1 LPLFQIKRMKVSL
14 SFGQR
19 ILLVFVCFA
28 VAIIGFMIKLPSGL
42 RHIDKELHA
51 TFYFLAA
58 AFLNVLFAKTHLV
71 RHVIIFI
78 ALYLFGMAIEY
89 GQAYSNKFFR
99 SRIHGRFDPDD
110 IQWNLKGLIAFSLF
124 WLICTGVIL
133 IYNKAKPK
141 NNTFS
146 SKA

>member
-1 LPLFQIKRMKVSL
+1 MKLGLTAWQKVL
-14 SFGQR
+14 
-19 ILLVFVCFA
+19 IVLACFA
-28 VAIIGFMIKLPSGL
+28 VAIVGFMIKLPSVF

-58 AFLNVLFAKTHLV
+58 ALLNVLFAGTKMV

-99 SRIHGRFDPDD
+99 SRIHGRFDPED
-110 IQWNLKGLIAFSLF
+110 IQSNRNGLIAFSLL
-124 WLICTGVIL
+124 WLSCTVIIL
-133 IYNKAKPK
+133 VYKKVTLKNDGYN
-141 NNTFS
+141 
-146 SKA
+146 SKVS